1 MTTPVQFYFD
11 FSSPYAYLA
20 AMKIDELAA
29 KYGREVDW
37 HPVLLGIIFK
47 TTETKPL
54 VALPLKGPYSRLDL
68 ARSARFHNIPF
79 ALPTVFPSA
88 TQHAAR
94 AMLWIQ
100 NQHGSAVAKQFA
112 RKVLQAYFVDD
123 VAIGAIESVVAI
135 AQQCQLDGPQV
146 EAGLQQTEIKDLL
159 KAEVDH
165 AISLGV
171 FGAPYI
177 MIDGEPFWG
186 FDRFDQ
192 IEATLKNGKI

>member
-20 AMKIDELAA
+20 AMRIDELAA
-29 KYGREVDW
+29 KYGRAVDW
-37 HPVLLGIIFK
+37 HPILLGIIFK

-79 ALPTVFPSA
+79 GIPTVFPIA

-94 AMLWIQ
+94 AMLWIK
-100 NQHGSAVAKQFA
+100 NQHGSDVAKQFA
-112 RKVLQAYFVDD
+112 KKVLQAYFVDD
-123 VAIGAIESVVAI
+123 VAIGEMASVVAI
-135 AQQCQLDGPQV
+135 AGQCGLDEQQV
-146 EAGLQQTEIKDLL
+146 EAGLQQQDIKDQL
-159 KAEVDH
+159 KADVDK
-165 AISLGV
+165 AMSLGV

-177 MIDGEPFWG
+177 TIDGEPFWG